1 LRLSLHRTVP
11 QDPRTRSEWNALVF
25 QMERPEVFYTWEWAI
40 AVDQAYRGSMKPLI
54 LLAHEGEALAA
65 VAALATDHAGK
76 EVFFLCGTTADYC
89 DFICP
94 PAKRAEFV
102 GAALGE
108 LSKLHLPIL
117 RLANLP
123 ADSATSG
130 IMKDAAGRNGY
141 QVFSRPA
148 YQCAQITLGSAAER
162 QELKRAAVKRK
173 AFRYNLKGLEKFGP
187 VTMDHLTQ
195 WDGVQANLPR
205 FIEAHV
211 ARFLAGGR
219 ASNLAS
225 PERQNFLAGLA
236 ELLSGAGWLVL
247 SRLLVGDQPV
257 AWNYGFQFAG
267 SWFYYQPTFDAQWRQ
282 FSPGFCLLTR
292 MVEHACA
299 DPEIKLL
306 DLGLGEEG
314 YKDRFATGYRQ
325 TMHATIT
332 NSRAARIRETVRYH
346 AASAIKASPRLEHWV
361 RRLVGRPSA
370 EHAKI

>member
-1 LRLSLHRTVP
+1 LRLSLHRTIP
-11 QDPRTRSEWNALVF
+11 QDQRIRDDWNALVR
-25 QMERPEVFYTWEWAI
+25 QTERPEVFYTWEWAI
-40 AVDQAYRGSMKPLI
+40 AVDQAYRASLKPFI
-54 LLAHEGEALAA
+54 LLAHEGEALAG
-65 VAALATDHAGK
+65 VAALATDTA
-76 EVFFLCGTTADYC
+76 EREASFLCGNTADYC

-102 GAALGE
+102 EAALGE
-108 LSKLHLPIL
+108 LSKLRLPIL

-123 ADSATSG
+123 ADSATSR
-130 IMKDAAGRNGY
+130 IMKDAAGRHGY

-148 YQCAQITLGSAAER
+148 YRCAQITLGSAAER
-162 QELKRAAVKRK
+162 QQLKQAVVQRK
-173 AFRYNLKGLEKFGP
+173 AFRYYLKGLEKSGP
-187 VTMDHLTQ
+187 ITMDHLTQ
-195 WDGVQANLPR
+195 WNDVRTNLPC
-205 FIEAHV
+205 FVEAHV

-247 SRLLVGDQPV
+247 TRLLVGDEPV

-267 SWFYYQPTFDAQWRQ
+267 GWFYYQPTFDAQWRQ
-282 FSPGFCLLTR
+282 FSPGFCLLTK

-299 DPEIKLL
+299 DPEIGRL

-325 TMHATIT
+325 TLHATIT
-332 NSRAARIRETVRYH
+332 NSRAMRIRETVRYH

-370 EHAKI
+370 EHAKV